1 MLNRCINMVSRLVGV
16 FSMIVNTDGSYAAP
30 VKTYC
35 DSP

>member
-1 MLNRCINMVSRLVGV
+1 MVSRLAGA
-16 FSMIVNTDGSYAAP
+16 FTMIVKTDGSYAAP